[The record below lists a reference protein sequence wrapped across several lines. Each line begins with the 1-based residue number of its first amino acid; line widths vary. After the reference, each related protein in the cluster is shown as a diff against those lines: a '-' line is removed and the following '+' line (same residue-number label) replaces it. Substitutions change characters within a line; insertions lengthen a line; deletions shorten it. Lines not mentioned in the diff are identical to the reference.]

1 MDRAK
6 YICGICEKAYTRN
19 ARLRRHRQNVHFNNS
34 YNCLTCPKKFK
45 RQEDLGKHAKV
56 SLNEKLEAE
65 EPKNQPFSHLNQPN
79 RQQDSLDV
87 VRGDLE
93 ISDSEDESDPVID
106 IMTQHLNSQLLG
118 HHTRNMETNTD
129 SVRVHTC
136 DKATNTEPLIVI
148 SPDELI
154 KFQDG
159 LTIATFKESLK
170 IFVETLN
177 SKIVM
182 SKPNLECPPEPT
194 LQIGLLKV
202 QPTSSKA
209 NQFPVPR
216 MKTVIPDRTEI
227 ILSDSDSDDQE
238 QPTTSA
244 ANHHQMSP
252 RDKPSAHTDEIVLS
266 DSDSDSENQE
276 LIKMCS
282 RKPTR
287 PTMFVPKDK
296 RDELK
301 AKILDFPSCS
311 RTKSN

>member
-19 ARLRRHRQNVHFNNS
+19 ASLKRHRQNVHFNNS

-56 SLNEKLEAE
+56 CLKEKLEAG

-118 HHTRNMETNTD
+118 HHTRNVETNTD

-159 LTIATFKESLK
+159 LTTVNFQNNAQVQMNAWVPSTLFTIYDTVFILQKNAWSDNHLK
-170 IFVETLN
+170 IINARAIFWKN
-177 SKIVM
+177 
-182 SKPNLECPPEPT
+182 
-194 LQIGLLKV
+194 
-202 QPTSSKA
+202 
-209 NQFPVPR
+209 
-216 MKTVIPDRTEI
+216 TV
-227 ILSDSDSDDQE
+227 
-238 QPTTSA
+238 
-244 ANHHQMSP
+244 
-252 RDKPSAHTDEIVLS
+252 
-266 DSDSDSENQE
+266 
-276 LIKMCS
+276 
-282 RKPTR
+282 
-287 PTMFVPKDK
+287 
-296 RDELK
+296 
-301 AKILDFPSCS
+301 
-311 RTKSN
+311 